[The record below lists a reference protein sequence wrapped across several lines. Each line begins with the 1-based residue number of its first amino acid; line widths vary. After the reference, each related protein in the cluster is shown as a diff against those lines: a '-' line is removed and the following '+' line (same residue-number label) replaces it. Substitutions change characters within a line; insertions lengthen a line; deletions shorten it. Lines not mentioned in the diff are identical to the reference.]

1 MRRSGWL
8 GKDVV
13 GAESLQS
20 AWYKFVGDSSSA
32 QECGES
38 LFFAI
43 VFDADSSPANSHAE
57 LAELRDPPKGG
68 WLVDSSG
75 FDTLLRRVTNS
86 MFRQNARTSPFWQQK
101 HNHDDYIFVVF
112 YSFGLFFEIRPRR
125 ISDLR

>member
-1 MRRSGWL
+1 MWL
-8 GKDVV
+8 VQSHCSQLGIS
-13 GAESLQS
+13 SLETRLPPKS
-20 AWYKFVGDSSSA
+20 AVSRF
-32 QECGES
+32 
-38 LFFAI
+38 FFAI